1 MIDEELKKQYN
12 QSVTELKEALKRDHI
27 IGWIYKNMILILE
40 MLEKMLE
47 KIIKK

>member
-12 QSVTELKEALKRDHI
+12 QSVTEFKETFKRDRI

-40 MLEKMLE
+40 MLEK
-47 KIIKK
+47 IIKK